1 MSEKAL
7 EAHGLR
13 NLAKVNWC
21 LTTDELY
28 DHVTTNEE
36 GKLSKYGS
44 LVVTTG
50 DKTGRS
56 ANDKFTVQ
64 EPTTEDEIWW
74 GKINVPFESDKF
86 ARLHEKVIT
95 YLEGKEVYVQNCYA
109 GADKTHRLPVR
120 IINELAWHSIFA
132 RNMFIPASAQELLE
146 HNPEFTVIN
155 VPGCLADPETDG
167 TNSGTF
173 VIADFS
179 RKLILIGGTQ
189 YAGETK
195 KSIFCVMN
203 YLLPLK
209 GVMPMHSSANIGPDG
224 VSAVFFG
231 LSGTG
236 KTTLSADA
244 SRTLIGDDE
253 HGWSDDGLFNFEG
266 GCYAKVINLSSEAEP
281 EIFQTTRNKGTILEN
296 VIMTADGDID
306 FDDNSLAENT
316 RASYP
321 ISQIP
326 NASETGVGGH
336 PKNIIFL
343 TCDAFGVLPPVSKL
357 TADQAMYHFING
369 YTAKVA
375 GTELGVTE
383 PTPNFSPCYGGP
395 FMPLHPSRY
404 AELLGEKIEKYGVSV
419 WMVNT
424 GWTGG
429 SYGVGKRMSIKHTRA
444 MVNAI
449 LDGSLQDVETIEHPV
464 FRVAVPTSCP
474 NAPADVLDPRNTWTD
489 KAAYDEKANMLADKF
504 TENFS
509 AYADGC
515 SDNICQAGPR
525 SVSKAA

>member
-1 MSEKAL
+1 MSAQAL

-13 NLAKVNWC
+13 NLSKVNWC
-21 LTTDELY
+21 LDTDALY
-28 DHVTTNEE
+28 QHVIDRNE
-36 GKLSKYGS
+36 GVLSKYES
-44 LVVTTG
+44 IVVTTG

-56 ANDKFTVQ
+56 ANDKFTVKDANTQ
-64 EPTTEDEIWW
+64 DDIWW
-74 GKINVPFESDKF
+74 GKINVPFDSEKF
-86 ARLHEKVIT
+86 DRLHKKVIEH
-95 YLEGKEVYVQNCYA
+95 LDGKEVFVQNCYA
-109 GADKTHRLPVR
+109 GADKKHRLPVR

-132 RNMFIPASAQELLE
+132 RNMFIPASVAELVE
-146 HNPEFTVIN
+146 HDPEFTVIN
-155 VPGCLADPETDG
+155 VPSCLADPETDG

-173 VIADFS
+173 VIGDMT

-203 YLLPLK
+203 YLLPKK
-209 GVMPMHSSANIGPDG
+209 GVMPMHSSANIDSDG

-253 HGWSDDGLFNFEG
+253 HGWSEDGLFNFEG
-266 GCYAKVINLSSEAEP
+266 GCYAKAINLTEEAEP
-281 EIFQTTRNKGTILEN
+281 EIYGTTQNRGTILEN
-296 VIMTADGDID
+296 VIMTEEGGFD
-306 FDDNSLAENT
+306 FFDNSLAENT
-316 RASYP
+316 RVSYP

-343 TCDAFGVLPPVSKL
+343 TCDAFGVLPPVAKL
-357 TADQAMYHFING
+357 TKEQAMYHFING

-395 FMPLHPSRY
+395 FMPLHPSEY
-404 AELLGEKIEKYGVSV
+404 AELLGQKIDTHKVNV

-429 SYGVGKRMSIKHTRA
+429 AYGIGKRMSIKHTRA

-449 LDGSLQDVETIEHPV
+449 LDGDLESVVTVEHPV
-464 FRVAVPTSCP
+464 FKVAVPTSCP
-474 NAPADVLDPRNTWTD
+474 NVPDDVLNPRNTWED
-489 KAAYDEKANMLADKF
+489 KAAYDEKANMLAGKF
-504 TENFS
+504 AENFET
-509 AYADGC
+509 YKEGC
-515 SDNICQAGPR
+515 SDAICDAGP
-525 SVSKAA
+525 KAA

>member
-1 MSEKAL
+1 MSAQAL

-13 NLAKVNWC
+13 NLSKINWC
-21 LTTDELY
+21 LNTDELY
-28 DHVTTNEE
+28 QHVLDRNE
-36 GKLSKYGS
+36 GVLSKYES
-44 LVVTTG
+44 IVVTTG

-56 ANDKFTVQ
+56 ANDKFTVKD
-64 EPTTEDEIWW
+64 ETTQDDIWW
-74 GKINVPFESDKF
+74 GKINVPFESEKF
-86 ARLHEKVIT
+86 DRLHKKVIAH
-95 YLEGKEVYVQNCYA
+95 LEGKEVFVQNCYA
-109 GADKTHRLPVR
+109 GADKKHRLPVR

-132 RNMFIPASAQELLE
+132 RNMFIPASVEELVS
-146 HNPEFTVIN
+146 HDPEFTVIN
-155 VPGCLADPETDG
+155 VPSCLADPETDG
-167 TNSGTF
+167 TTSGTF
-173 VIADFS
+173 VIGDMT

-203 YLLPLK
+203 YLLPKK
-209 GVMPMHSSANIGPDG
+209 GIMPMHSSANIDSNG

-253 HGWSDDGLFNFEG
+253 HGWSEDGLFNFEG
-266 GCYAKVINLSSEAEP
+266 GCYAKAINLTEEAEP
-281 EIFQTTRNKGTILEN
+281 EIYGTTKNRGTILEN
-296 VIMTADGDID
+296 VIMTEDGGFD
-306 FDDNSLAENT
+306 FFDNSLAENT
-316 RASYP
+316 RVSYP

-343 TCDAFGVLPPVSKL
+343 TCDAFGVLPPVAKL
-357 TADQAMYHFING
+357 TKEQAMYHFING

-395 FMPLHPSRY
+395 FMPLHPSEY
-404 AELLGEKIEKYGVSV
+404 AELLGQKIDSHDVNV

-429 SYGVGKRMSIKHTRA
+429 AYGIGERMSIKYTRA

-449 LDGSLQDVETIEHPV
+449 LDGKLDSVETVEHPI
-464 FRVAVPTSCP
+464 FKVAVPTSCP
-474 NAPADVLDPRNTWTD
+474 NVPDDVLDPRNTWED
-489 KAAYDEKANMLADKF
+489 KAAYDEKANMLASKF
-504 TENFS
+504 AENFET
-509 AYADGC
+509 YKEGC
-515 SDNICQAGPR
+515 SDAICNAGP
-525 SVSKAA
+525 KAA

>member
-1 MSEKAL
+1 MSAQNLTK
-7 EAHGLR
+7 HGLK
-13 NLAKVNWC
+13 NLKKVNWC
-21 LTTDELY
+21 LDTEELY
-28 DHVTTNEE
+28 SHVLDRDE
-36 GKLSKYGS
+36 GKLSRYES
-44 LVVTTG
+44 IVVTTG

-64 EPTTEDEIWW
+64 DTTTQDMWW
-74 GKINVPFESDKF
+74 GKINVPFDSNKF
-86 ARLHEKVIT
+86 EKLHQKVIN
-95 YLEGKEVYVQNCYA
+95 YLDGKEVYVQNCYA
-109 GADKTHRLPVR
+109 GADKKNRLPVR
-120 IINELAWHSIFA
+120 VINELAWHSIFA
-132 RNMFIPASAQELLE
+132 RNMFIPATAEELLE

-155 VPGCLADPETDG
+155 VPGCLADPEIDG

-173 VIADFS
+173 VIADMT

-203 YLLPLK
+203 YLLPK
-209 GVMPMHSSANIGPDG
+209 RGIMPMHSSANIGANG
-224 VSAVFFG
+224 ESAVFFG

-253 HGWSDDGLFNFEG
+253 HGWSDEGLFNFEG
-266 GCYAKVINLSSEAEP
+266 GCYAKAINLSAEAEP
-281 EIFQTTRNKGTILEN
+281 EIFATTQNRGTILEN
-296 VIMTADGDID
+296 VVMTNDGDFD
-306 FDDNSLAENT
+306 FFDNSLAENT
-316 RASYP
+316 RVSYP

-336 PKNIIFL
+336 PKNVIFL
-343 TCDAFGVLPPVSKL
+343 TCDAFGVLPPVAKL

-395 FMPLHPSRY
+395 FMPLHPSKY
-404 AELLGEKIEKYGVSV
+404 AELLGEKIAKHEVNV

-429 SYGVGKRMSIKHTRA
+429 PYGEGERMSIKHTRA
-444 MVNAI
+444 MINAI
-449 LDGSLQDVETIEHPV
+449 LDGELVHVETEVHPI
-464 FRVAVPTSCP
+464 FQVAVPVSCP
-474 NAPADVLDPRNTWTD
+474 NVPTEVLNPRNTWED
-489 KAAYDEKANMLADKF
+489 KSAYDEKANMLANKF
-504 TENFS
+504 TDNFEQ
-509 AYADGC
+509 YADGC
-515 SDNICQAGPR
+515 SENICNAGP
-525 SVSKAA
+525 KAI

>member
-1 MSEKAL
+1 MNPKSL

-13 NLAKVNWC
+13 NLAEVHWC
-21 LTTDELY
+21 LDSDTLY
-28 DHVTTNEE
+28 EHVLQRDE

-50 DKTGRS
+50 NKTGRS
-56 ANDKFTVQ
+56 ANDKFTVN
-64 EPTTEDEIWW
+64 EPSTEDQIWW

-86 ARLHEKVIT
+86 ARLHEKVIN

-109 GADKTHRLPVR
+109 GADKQHRLPVR
-120 IINELAWHSIFA
+120 VINELAWHSIFA
-132 RNMFIPASAQELLE
+132 RNMFIPASAEELDDHE
-146 HNPEFTVIN
+146 PEFTVIN
-155 VPGCLADPETDG
+155 VPGLLADPEIDG

-173 VIADFS
+173 IICDFA

-209 GVMPMHSSANIGPDG
+209 GIMPMHSSANIGADG
-224 VSAVFFG
+224 SSAVFFG

-253 HGWSDDGLFNFEG
+253 HGWSDEGLFNFEG
-266 GCYAKVINLSSEAEP
+266 GCYAKVINLSAEAEP

-296 VIMTADGDID
+296 VIMTSDGDLD
-306 FDDNSLAENT
+306 FNDNSLAENT

-326 NASETGVGGH
+326 NASETGIGGH
-336 PKNIIFL
+336 PNNIIFL
-343 TCDAFGVLPPVSKL
+343 TCDAFGVLPPVARL

-404 AELLGEKIEKYGVSV
+404 AELLGSKVEEHNVAV

-429 SYGVGKRMSIKHTRA
+429 PYGVGNRMSIKHTRA

-449 LDGSLQDVETIEHPV
+449 LDGSLEGVETITHPV
-464 FRVAVPTSCP
+464 FQVAVPTSCP
-474 NAPADVLDPRNTWTD
+474 NVPAEVLDPRNTWED
-489 KAAYDEKANMLADKF
+489 KAAYDEKANMLANKF
-504 TENFS
+504 AENF
-509 AYADGC
+509 ATYADGC
-515 SDNICQAGPR
+515 TENIRQAGPR
-525 SVSKAA
+525 PAKAA

>member
-1 MSEKAL
+1 MNSLAE
-7 EAHGLR
+7 HGLKD
-13 NLAKVNWC
+13 LKDVYWC
-21 LTTDELY
+21 LNSDELY
-28 DHVTTNEE
+28 THVLERNE
-36 GKLSKYGS
+36 GKLSKFES

-56 ANDKFTVQ
+56 ANDKFTVKDD
-64 EPTTEDEIWW
+64 TTENMWW
-74 GKINVPFESDKF
+74 GKVNVPFESDKF
-86 ARLHEKVIT
+86 AKLHEKVIS

-109 GADKTHRLPVR
+109 GADKKNRLPVR
-120 IINELAWHSIFA
+120 VINELAWHSIFA
-132 RNMFIPASAQELLE
+132 RNMFIPATAEELE
-146 HNPEFTVIN
+146 THEPEFTVIN

-167 TNSGTF
+167 TNSSTF
-173 VIADFS
+173 VIADMT

-203 YLLPLK
+203 YLLPK
-209 GVMPMHSSANIGPDG
+209 RGIMPMHSSANIGSDG

-253 HGWSDDGLFNFEG
+253 HGWSDEGLFNFEG
-266 GCYAKVINLSSEAEP
+266 GCYAKAIDLTEEAEP
-281 EIFQTTRNKGTILEN
+281 EIFATTQNKGTILEN
-296 VIMTADGDID
+296 VIMTEDGDFD
-306 FDDNSLAENT
+306 FFDNSLAENT
-316 RASYP
+316 RISYP

-336 PKNIIFL
+336 PKNVIFL
-343 TCDAFGVLPPVSKL
+343 TCDAFGVLPPVAKL
-357 TADQAMYHFING
+357 SADQAMYHFING

-395 FMPLHPSRY
+395 FMPLHPSEY
-404 AELLGEKIEKYGVSV
+404 AELLGEKIAKHEVDV

-429 SYGVGKRMSIKHTRA
+429 PYGVGERMSIKHTRA

-449 LDGSLQDVETIEHPV
+449 LDGELANVETETHPI
-464 FRVAVPTSCP
+464 FQTAIPTSCP
-474 NAPADVLDPRNTWTD
+474 NVPDEVLNPRNTWAD
-489 KAAYDEKANMLADKF
+489 KDAYDAQASKLATKF
-504 TENFS
+504 AENFEQ
-509 AYADGC
+509 YAEGC
-515 SDNICQAGPR
+515 SENIQQAGP
-525 SVSKAA
+525 KAA